1 MTVLHWIRADAR
13 QFKPFVAHRVG
24 EIRDSTEPRKWRWVP
39 TQHNVA
45 DEASRGISMNELCTG
60 RWKAGPEF
68 LALPPENWP
77 VAADMREIPEDTVYE
92 LKNAFVATV
101 TTPPNVLPD
110 VCRFSNWKRLICA
123 TAYVLRFIGN
133 LRARVQG
140 APARDEPAITAEEQ
154 EGAERLVVKTVC

>member
-1 MTVLHWIRADAR
+1 
-13 QFKPFVAHRVG
+13 
-24 EIRDSTEPRKWRWVP
+24 
-39 TQHNVA
+39 
-45 DEASRGISMNELCTG
+45 MNELCTG
-60 RWKAGPEF
+60 RWKAASEF

-123 TAYVLRFIGN
+123 TAYVLKFIGN

-140 APARDEPAITAEEQ
+140 TPARDEPAITAEEQ
-154 EGAERLVVKTVC
+154 ESAERLVVKTVQAESFTEDLSHLRKGRPISSNSYLRQLCPIIDENGIIRVQGRLSTEH